1 MVCRLIRRNVFVMTL
16 QSIVTQLGGG
26 MLKTVL
32 LFFSTLIIALPL
44 GLLVSFARM
53 SNAHLFSKKFKPL
66 RLLAQVYIS
75 VMRGTPLMLQIM
87 VVYFGPYYLFGIKIS
102 SSYQIYAAIIAFAIN
117 YAAYFAEIYRGGIES
132 MPKGQYEAAKILGF
146 TKAQTFFRIILPQ
159 VMKRILPSITN
170 EVITL
175 VKDTSLA
182 FVIAYAEMFTM
193 AKRIA
198 AKETSML
205 PFVAAGIFYY
215 VFNLIVAI
223 VMNRI
228 EKNMSYY
235 K

>member
-1 MVCRLIRRNVFVMTL
+1 MTI
-16 QSIVTQLGGG
+16 QNIISQLGEG
-26 MLKTVL
+26 MLKTCL
-32 LFFSTLIIALPL
+32 LFFSTLVISLPL
-44 GLLVSFARM
+44 GLIISFGRM
-53 SNAHLFSKKFKPL
+53 SKWTPFGGKFKPVNM
-66 RLLAQVYIS
+66 LARIYIS
-75 VMRGTPLMLQIM
+75 IMRGTPLMLQIM

-132 MPKGQYEAAKILGF
+132 ISQGQYEAAHILGF
-146 TKAQTFFRIILPQ
+146 TKAQTFFKIILPQ
-159 VMKRILPSITN
+159 VMKRILPSVTN

-198 AKETSML
+198 AKETSMI

-215 VFNLIVAI
+215 IFNLIVAL
-223 VMNRI
+223 VMNCI
-228 EKNMSYY
+228 EKKMSYY

>member
-1 MVCRLIRRNVFVMTL
+1 MTI
-16 QSIVTQLGGG
+16 QNIISQLGEG
-26 MLKTVL
+26 MLKTAL
-32 LFFSTLIIALPL
+32 LFVATLAISLPL
-44 GLLVSFARM
+44 GLIISFGRM
-53 SNAHLFSKKFKPL
+53 SKWAPFGGKFKPI
-66 RLLAQVYIS
+66 RLLTQVYIS

-102 SSYQIYAAIIAFAIN
+102 TSYQIYAAIIAFAIN

-132 MPKGQYEAAKILGF
+132 MPVGQYEAAKILGF
-146 TKAQTFFRIILPQ
+146 TKAQTFFKIILPQ

-198 AKETSML
+198 AKETSMV

-215 VFNLIVAI
+215 VFNLIVAL

-228 EKNMSYY
+228 EKSMSYY
-235 K
+235 R